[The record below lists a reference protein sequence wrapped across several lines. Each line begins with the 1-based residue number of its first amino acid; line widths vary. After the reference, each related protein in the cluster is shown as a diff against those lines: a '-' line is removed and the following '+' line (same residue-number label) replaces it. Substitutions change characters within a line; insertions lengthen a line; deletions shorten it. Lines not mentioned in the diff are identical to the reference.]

1 MITVLMHIA
10 NAEAVKIDLDE
21 MPNLTDQA
29 IVGKNPRDKADREVS
44 WLEDGVTTIV
54 FPWWRIT
61 FIEVLPSEEEEE
73 EFPLP
78 FRNDS

>member
-1 MITVLMHIA
+1 MITVLMHIT
-10 NAEAVKIDLDE
+10 NADPVKIDLDE
-21 MPNLTDQA
+21 MPDLRDAA
-29 IVGKNPRDKADREVS
+29 IVGKNPRDRADKEVN

-61 FIEVLPSEEEEE
+61 FLEILPSREEEE

-78 FRNDS
+78 FRTD

>member
-10 NAEAVKIDLDE
+10 NAEPVKIDLDE
-21 MPNLTDQA
+21 MPSLQDVA
-29 IVGKNPRDKADREVS
+29 VIGKNPRDRADKEVS
-44 WLEDGVTTIV
+44 WLEEGVTTIV

-61 FIEVLPSEEEEE
+61 FIEILPTEAEEE

-78 FRNDS
+78 FRND